1 MVVKPIIC
9 GPSLEED
16 PHLFCV
22 KIVSVFSDINGVFNL
37 MVKALLDFGGLRL
50 QELGTKLVNMGCDGS
65 SVL

>member
-16 PHLFCV
+16 PHPFCV
-22 KIVSVFSDINGVFNL
+22 EIVSVFSHIQWSIQSNGESL
-37 MVKALLDFGGLRL
+37 IGLWWIKVTRIGNKVG
-50 QELGTKLVNMGCDGS
+50 QH